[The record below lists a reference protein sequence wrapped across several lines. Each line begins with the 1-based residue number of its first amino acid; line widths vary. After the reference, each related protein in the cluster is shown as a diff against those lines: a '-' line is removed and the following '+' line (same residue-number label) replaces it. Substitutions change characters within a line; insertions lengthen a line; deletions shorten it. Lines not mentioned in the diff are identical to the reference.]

1 MKQCAGCERTD
12 ESTRGE
18 HRYDHEGDESC
29 VCGEMRLAF
38 YGTSLSLQH
47 NFAINYKVKPQLL
60 EKYSDLYVVVTMN
73 GEISE
78 IREYTVD
85 AYGYLSFRFE
95 DIAPQTIGDDVTAV
109 LCAKEKGVDVES
121 ASYVSGV
128 ANYCDKA
135 LEYYADDANAVFRT
149 LIVDLLH
156 YGAKAQI
163 YTDYKAD
170 APVDADLTAEQLAWG
185 TQGDPVLTDH
195 FVYELKTVENPT
207 ATWYGAG
214 LILDTAVTL
223 KLKFAVQSIEGVKV
237 RIVIEDGETVV
248 IDDPRHFRYNADDGL
263 YHLSVN
269 GLNANQMSKKL
280 ELTVLD
286 AEGRAI
292 SNTAQYSIESY
303 AYEKQNSTVPGLA
316 DLVKAMMNYGNAASA
331 YKN

>member
-1 MKQCAGCERTD
+1 M
-12 ESTRGE
+12 
-18 HRYDHEGDESC
+18 
-29 VCGEMRLAF
+29 
-38 YGTSLSLQH
+38 
-47 NFAINYKVKPQLL
+47 
-60 EKYSDLYVVVTMN
+60 
-73 GEISE
+73 
-78 IREYTVD
+78 
-85 AYGYLSFRFE
+85 
-95 DIAPQTIGDDVTAV
+95 
-109 LCAKEKGVDVES
+109 DVES